1 MAYLESR
8 KTDAGFTGGLRKY
21 RSSSNR
27 NSNASSRDRNQH
39 ENACP
44 NVLPHAVKARLQ
56 SLFTEIETEFSV
68 LYQENLQ
75 LRTKISSLEKGQYE
89 TDEKDKTLIEEN
101 DVFDKNVLKSF
112 TKNRAF
118 KTRHKLKAHTSK
130 IVSSFK
136 TPSISC
142 SLVKD
147 YKGHKD
153 GIWDISV
160 SRLGHPLMGTAS
172 ADKTARIW
180 GVDSGRCL
188 TFYTG
193 HTGSVNGISFHPT
206 QDLVLTASGD
216 GSAHIWKASPIL
228 PDSLVSGGGAGTQ
241 SSEESADSSED
252 DLYQGG
258 NGFNSGE
265 RQSDQTRVSQHG
277 QTVKSPITTLLGHNG
292 VVISCAWL
300 NEDLAVTAGWDRVA
314 NLYNVETG
322 ALLQALVGHDSEL
335 THVACHPT
343 QRLVTTCSTDSTFRL
358 WDFREAIHSVSVFQG
373 HTESVTCAAFSRT
386 DQIVSGS
393 DDRSVKVWDL
403 KNMRAPVASIQTQS
417 AVNRLD
423 ISSTGLI
430 AIPQDNRQIFVHDLN
445 GHKLSRLPRDSTK
458 SHHRMVSAVCWAPDI
473 EEVENWRTKANL
485 FSAGF
490 DRMAFGWSVKPTA
503 NKDDI
508 IKSKEK
514 SKEGTF

>member
-8 KTDAGFTGGLRKY
+8 KNDGGITSGLRKY
-21 RSSSNR
+21 RTSSSRAGNTG
-27 NSNASSRDRNQH
+27 SRDRNQL
-39 ENACP
+39 ENSECS
-44 NVLPHAVKARLQ
+44 VLPHALKSRLQ
-56 SLFTEIETEFSV
+56 TLFSEIEGEFSV
-68 LYQENLQ
+68 LYQENIQ
-75 LRTKISSLEKGQYE
+75 LRERILALEKGQYE
-89 TDEKDKTLIEEN
+89 TDEKDKTLIDEH
-101 DVFDKNVLKSF
+101 DAFDKNMLKSF

-136 TPSISC
+136 TPSLSC
-142 SLVKD
+142 SLVKE

-160 SRLGHPLMGTAS
+160 SRLGHPLVGTAS

-193 HTGSVNGISFHPT
+193 HSGSVNAIAFHPT

-216 GSAHIWKASPIL
+216 ASTHVWKAASVL
-228 PDSLVSGGGAGTQ
+228 PESLLSGGGTGAQ
-241 SSEESADSSED
+241 SSEESPESSED
-252 DLYQGG
+252 DLYQGATG
-258 NGFNSGE
+258 MSSGE
-265 RQSDQTRVSQHG
+265 RQSDQNRIGQLG
-277 QTVKSPITTLLGHNG
+277 QTVRSPITTLLGHLG

-322 ALLQALVGHDSEL
+322 VLLQTLAGHDSEL
-335 THVACHPT
+335 THVACHPN

-373 HTESVTCAAFSRT
+373 HTESVTCAAFSRS

-423 ISSTGLI
+423 ISPSGLI

-458 SHHRMVSAVCWAPDI
+458 SHHRMVSAVCWAPDT
-473 EEVENWRTKANL
+473 EQVEGWRTKANL

-490 DRMAFGWSVKPTA
+490 DRMSFGWSVKPAA
-503 NKDDI
+503 NKEDV
-508 IKSKEK
+508 IKTKERGK
-514 SKEGTF
+514 DGTF

>member
-8 KTDAGFTGGLRKY
+8 KADASFTGGLRKY
-21 RSSSNR
+21 RTSSGRSN
-27 NSNASSRDRNQH
+27 NTGSRDRKQH
-39 ENACP
+39 DPNCQ
-44 NVLPHAVKARLQ
+44 NVLPHAVTVRLQ
-56 SLFTEIETEFSV
+56 SLFSEIEGEFSA

-75 LRTKISSLEKGQYE
+75 LRNKISALEKGQYE
-89 TDEKDKTLIEEN
+89 TDEKDKTLIEEH
-101 DVFDKNVLKSF
+101 DAFDKNVLKSF

-136 TPSISC
+136 TPSLSS

-160 SRLGHPLMGTAS
+160 SRLGHPLIGTAS

-193 HTGSVNGISFHPT
+193 HTGSVNGIAFHPT

-216 GSAHIWKASPIL
+216 GSAHIWKAAPIL
-228 PDSLVSGGGAGTQ
+228 PESLLSGGPGTQ
-241 SSEESADSSED
+241 SSEESPDSSED
-252 DLYQGG
+252 DLYQGA
-258 NGFNSGE
+258 GFNNGE
-265 RQSDQTRVSQHG
+265 RQCEPKSRIGQQG
-277 QTVKSPITTLLGHNG
+277 QTVRSPITTLLGHNG

-322 ALLQALVGHDSEL
+322 ALLQALTGHDSEL
-335 THVACHPT
+335 THVACHYT

-373 HTESVTCAAFSRT
+373 HTESVTCAAFSRS

-417 AVNRLD
+417 PVNRLD
-423 ISSTGLI
+423 ISSSGLI
-430 AIPQDNRQIFVHDLN
+430 AIPQDNRQIIVHDLN

-458 SHHRMVSAVCWAPDI
+458 SHHRMVSAVCWAPDT
-473 EEVENWRTKANL
+473 EQVDSWRTKANL

-490 DRMAFGWSVKPTA
+490 DRMAFGWSVKPAA
-503 NKDDI
+503 NKEDVM
-508 IKSKEK
+508 KTKEK
-514 SKEGTF
+514 SKDGTF

>member
-1 MAYLESR
+1 MAYLDSR
-8 KTDAGFTGGLRKY
+8 KIDAGLTGGLRKY
-21 RSSSNR
+21 RSSSGR
-27 NSNASSRDRNQH
+27 NSNTSSRDRSQH
-39 ENACP
+39 DASCQNA
-44 NVLPHAVKARLQ
+44 LPHAVKARLQ
-56 SLFTEIETEFSV
+56 SLFSEIESEFSA

-75 LRTKISSLEKGQYE
+75 LRTKISTLEKGQYE
-89 TDEKDKTLIEEN
+89 TDEKDKTLIDEHDAFE
-101 DVFDKNVLKSF
+101 KNVLKSF

-136 TPSISC
+136 TPSLSC
-142 SLVKD
+142 SLVKE

-188 TFYTG
+188 TLYTG
-193 HTGSVNGISFHPT
+193 HTGSVNAIAFHPT

-216 GSAHIWKASPIL
+216 ASAHIWKAAPIL
-228 PDSLVSGGGAGTQ
+228 PESVLSGGGMGTQ
-241 SSEESADSSED
+241 SSEESPDSSED

-258 NGFNSGE
+258 VGMNSGE
-265 RQSDQTRVSQHG
+265 RQCEQNRVMQLS
-277 QTVKSPITTLLGHNG
+277 QTVRSPITTLLGHSG

-322 ALLQALVGHDSEL
+322 VLLQALTGHDSEL

-358 WDFREAIHSVSVFQG
+358 WDFRESIHSVSVFQG
-373 HTESVTCAAFSRT
+373 HTESVTCAAFSRS

-430 AIPQDNRQIFVHDLN
+430 AVPQDNRQIYVHDLN
-445 GHKLSRLPRDSTK
+445 GHKLTRLPRDSTK
-458 SHHRMVSAVCWAPDI
+458 SHHRMVSAVCWAPDS
-473 EEVENWRTKANL
+473 EPVENWRSKANL

-490 DRMAFGWSVKPTA
+490 DRMAFGWSVKPAA
-503 NKDDI
+503 NKEEI
-508 IKSKEK
+508 IKLKEK
-514 SKEGTF
+514 TKDGTF